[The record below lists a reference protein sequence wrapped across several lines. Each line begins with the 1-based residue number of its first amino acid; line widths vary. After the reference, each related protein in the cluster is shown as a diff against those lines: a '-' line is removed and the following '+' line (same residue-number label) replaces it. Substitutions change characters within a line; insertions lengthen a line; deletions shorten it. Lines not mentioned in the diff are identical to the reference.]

1 MSTVTPQS
9 PAETTSLPDYAEFV
23 RDFRPEHI
31 AAMLSGD
38 LETGINVCYEACDRH
53 APSGR
58 VALRWEGVNGES
70 AEFTYAQLQEQSA
83 RFANFLRAQGIGP
96 GDRVACLLPRIPE
109 LIIVALGAWRVGGVY
124 LPLFTA
130 FGPKAIE
137 YRLER
142 SGAKLIVT
150 DTTNRAKLASIA
162 KLPPVMI
169 VSGATGDTPDGDIP
183 FAATLTAQPTQF
195 EPVMRRGEDPFL
207 LLFTSGTVGLAKG
220 VAVPIKAL
228 MAFIVYMRY
237 AMGVTAEDRYWNVAD
252 PGWAYGLYYAV
263 TTPLV
268 LGYTTHFYQGG
279 FTTESTYRMLE
290 KYGITLLAAAPT
302 AYRMLMAAGPAMAK
316 QHSLQLRAACSAG
329 EPLNPEAIRWVADN
343 LDITVF
349 DQYGQTEI
357 GMAVCNY
364 NGLRADLIPGSM
376 GLPMPGFDMV
386 AVDANLQPV
395 GTATPGQVA
404 VRIATSPLYFFQG
417 YWQQDTLSIRDG
429 YYLTGD
435 VAELDDHGHFFFTG
449 RNDDIITSAGY
460 RIGPFDVESAL
471 IEHPAVAEAAV
482 IGKPDE
488 ERGEIVK
495 AFVVL
500 RSGYE
505 ASSTL
510 EAQLKR
516 YVRERLS
523 AHAFP
528 REISF
533 VTELP
538 KTPSGKIQRFLLRQQ
553 SA

>member
-150 DTTNRAKLASIA
+150 DTTNRAKLAGIA

-195 EPVMRRGEDPFL
+195 APVMRRGEDPFL

-386 AVDANLQPV
+386 AVDTNLQPV
-395 GTATPGQVA
+395 GKATPGQVA
-404 VRIATSPLYFFQG
+404 VRSATSPLYFFQG
-417 YWQQDTLSIRDG
+417 YWQ
-429 YYLTGD
+429 
-435 VAELDDHGHFFFTG
+435 
-449 RNDDIITSAGY
+449 
-460 RIGPFDVESAL
+460 
-471 IEHPAVAEAAV
+471 
-482 IGKPDE
+482 
-488 ERGEIVK
+488 
-495 AFVVL
+495 
-500 RSGYE
+500 
-505 ASSTL
+505 
-510 EAQLKR
+510 
-516 YVRERLS
+516 
-523 AHAFP
+523 
-528 REISF
+528 
-533 VTELP
+533 
-538 KTPSGKIQRFLLRQQ
+538 
-553 SA
+553 

>member
-1 MSTVTPQS
+1 MSTVTPH
-9 PAETTSLPDYAEFV
+9 PASETTLLPRYEDFV
-23 RDFRPEHI
+23 RDFRPEDI
-31 AAMLSGD
+31 AAMLSGNFD
-38 LETGINVCYEACDRH
+38 SGINVCHEACDRH
-53 APSGR
+53 AASGR
-58 VALRWEGVNGES
+58 IALRWEGVNGES
-70 AEFTYAQLQEQSA
+70 AEFTYAQLQEQAA
-83 RFANFLRAQGIGP
+83 RFANFLHSQGIGP

-109 LIIVALGAWRVGGVY
+109 LIIVALGTWRVGGVY

-142 SGAKLIVT
+142 SGAKLVVT
-150 DTTNRAKLASIA
+150 DAANRAKLDGIA
-162 KLPPVMI
+162 QLPPVLMVAPSNADI
-169 VSGATGDTPDGDIP
+169 PNGDIP
-183 FAATLTAQPTQF
+183 FAASMAAQPTTF

-228 MAFIVYMRY
+228 MAFIVYVKY

-279 FTTESTYRMLE
+279 FTPESTYRMLE

-302 AYRMLMAAGPAMAK
+302 AYRMLMAAGPEMPK
-316 QHSLQLRAACSAG
+316 RYNLQLRAACSAG
-329 EPLNPEAIRWVADN
+329 EPLNPEAIRWIADT
-343 LDITVF
+343 LGISVF

-357 GMAVCNY
+357 GMVVCNY
-364 NGLRADLIPGSM
+364 NGLQADVIPGSM
-376 GLPMPGFDMV
+376 GLPMPGFDML
-386 AVDANLQPV
+386 AVDNNLQPV
-395 GTATPGQVA
+395 GRGTPGQVA
-404 VRIATSPLYFFQG
+404 VRLATSPLYFFQG
-417 YWQQDTLSIRDG
+417 YWEHETRAIRDG

-435 VAELDDHGHFFFTG
+435 VAELDEKGYFFFTG

-471 IEHPAVAEAAV
+471 IEHPSVAEAAV
-482 IGKPDE
+482 VGKPDP

-500 RSGYE
+500 RSSYE
-505 ASSTL
+505 ASDAL
-510 EAQLKR
+510 AAELQQ
-516 YVRERLS
+516 YVRQRLS

-533 VTELP
+533 VEELP
-538 KTPSGKIQRFLLRQQ
+538 KTPSGKIQRFMLRQQ
-553 SA
+553 SG

>member
-1 MSTVTPQS
+1 MSTVTPHS
-9 PAETTSLPDYAEFV
+9 PAETTSLPTYENFV
-23 RDFRPEHI
+23 RDFRPADI
-31 AAMLSGD
+31 AGMLSGD
-38 LETGINVCYEACDRH
+38 LASGINVCYEACDRH

-58 VALRWEGVNGES
+58 IALRWEGVYGES

-83 RFANFLRAQGIGP
+83 RFANFLHAQGIGP

-109 LIIVALGAWRVGGVY
+109 LIIVALGTWRVGGVY

-142 SGAKLIVT
+142 SGAKLVVT
-150 DTTNRAKLASIA
+150 DSANLPKLEGIA
-162 KLPPVMI
+162 RLPSVML
-169 VSGATGDTPDGDIP
+169 VGGYGEAGAGDIP
-183 FAATLTAQPTQF
+183 FSPTLAAQPTTF
-195 EPVMRRGEDPFL
+195 EPVMRQGEDPFL

-228 MAFIVYMRY
+228 MAFIVYMKY
-237 AMGVTAEDRYWNVAD
+237 AMGVTDADRYWNVAD

-279 FTTESTYRMLE
+279 FTTESTYHMLE
-290 KYGITLLAAAPT
+290 KYGISLLAAAPT
-302 AYRMLMAAGPAMAK
+302 AYRMLMAAGPAVA
-316 QHSLQLRAACSAG
+316 QRHTLQLRAACSAG

-343 LDITVF
+343 LGITVF

-364 NGLRADLIPGSM
+364 NGLQADLIPGSM
-376 GLPMPGFDMV
+376 GRPMPGFDMV
-386 AVDANLQPV
+386 ALDSNLQPV
-395 GTATPGQVA
+395 GKGTPGQVA
-404 VRIATSPLYFFQG
+404 VRIERSPLYFFQG
-417 YWQQDTLSIRDG
+417 YWQQETHSIRDG

-435 VAELDDHGHFFFTG
+435 VAELDDRGHFFFTG

-482 IGKPDE
+482 IGKPDA

-500 RSGYE
+500 RPGYE
-505 ASSTL
+505 ASADL
-510 EAQLKR
+510 E
-516 YVRERLS
+516 S
-523 AHAFP
+523 A
-528 REISF
+528 
-533 VTELP
+533 L
-538 KTPSGKIQRFLLRQQ
+538 
-553 SA
+553 

>member
-1 MSTVTPQS
+1 MSTATPQS
-9 PAETTSLPDYAEFV
+9 PAQTPPAPRYEDFV
-23 RDFRPEHI
+23 RDFRPEHV
-31 AAMLSGD
+31 AAMLSGNLD
-38 LETGINVCYEACDRH
+38 TGINVCYEACDRH
-53 APSGR
+53 AQDGR
-58 VALRWEGVNGES
+58 VALRWEGANGDS
-70 AEFTYAQLQEQSA
+70 AEYTFAQLQEQSA
-83 RFANFLRAQGIGP
+83 RFANLLHSLGIGP

-109 LIIVALGAWRVGGVY
+109 LIIVALGTWRVGGVY

-142 SGAKLIVT
+142 SGARLIVT
-150 DTTNRAKLASIA
+150 DTTNRAKLEGIA
-162 KLPPVMI
+162 NLPPIMTV
-169 VSGATGDTPDGDIP
+169 TGSAADSPAGDLP
-183 FAATLTAQPTQF
+183 FAASMAAQATTF

-228 MAFIVYMRY
+228 MAFIVYMKY

-302 AYRMLMAAGPAMAK
+302 AYRMLMAAGARAAK
-316 QHSLQLRAACSAG
+316 QHTLQLRAACSAG
-329 EPLNPEAIRWVADN
+329 EPLNPEAICWASET
-343 LDITVF
+343 LGITVF

-364 NGLRADLIPGSM
+364 NGLQSDLIPGSM
-376 GLPMPGFDMV
+376 GRPMPGFDMV
-386 AVDANLQPV
+386 AVDSDLQPV
-395 GTATPGQVA
+395 GKGTPGQVA
-404 VRIATSPLYFFQG
+404 VRIDSSPLYFFQG
-417 YWQQDTLSIRDG
+417 YWQQDTASIRGG

-435 VAELDDHGHFFFTG
+435 VAELDEQGHFFFTG

-482 IGKPDE
+482 IGKPDA

-500 RSGYE
+500 RPGYE
-505 ASSTL
+505 ASPEL
-510 EAQLKR
+510 ESELKR

-533 VTELP
+533 VSELP
-538 KTPSGKIQRFLLRQQ
+538 KTPSGKIQRFMLRQQ